1 MAQSP
6 TPAERGHNAPL
17 SNRDFDFFYRGLEAG
32 ELLVQECDGCGL
44 LRNPPSP
51 CCPHCRSFAWQGK
64 ALAGT
69 GRVHSYVVHYHPPL
83 PGFATPHPVAVATMD
98 EGIRLIGAMDGTA
111 IEDMAIDAPVTVE
124 FVRRGQAAAF
134 RFRRSD
140 P

>member
-1 MAQSP
+1 MAQSS

-17 SNRDFDFFYRGLEAG
+17 SNRDFDFFYLGLEAG
-32 ELLVQECDGCGL
+32 ELLVQKCDGCGR

-51 CCPHCRSFAWQGK
+51 CCPYCRSFAWQGK

-69 GRVHSYVVHYHPPL
+69 GRVHSYVIHYHPPL

-98 EGIRLIGAMDGTA
+98 EGIRLVGAMDGTA
-111 IEDMAIDAPVTVE
+111 IEDMAIDAPVTIE
-124 FVRRGQAAAF
+124 FVRRGEAAAF

-140 P
+140 R